1 MMTKSEDITELAGAL
16 SAAQGAI
23 ENATK
28 DSANPFFKSSYADLA
43 SIWDAIRCPLS
54 ANGLAIMQLP
64 SADGPKVTITTLLTH
79 ESGQWISSDLTMT
92 AKDDTPQGI
101 GSAITYARRYAL
113 QSVAGVAPEDDDG
126 NGANGRGHAPQQRRE
141 PPPAAREFKPAVP
154 MPPPARPAPESSKPT
169 LTDKASSEAIL
180 RKTIDQHVEKA
191 RARFEAIGAMKEFW
205 RILGS
210 HGYEKPADIPADY
223 SKAKPVI
230 DELSA
235 AAKDLVPA

>member
-1 MMTKSEDITELAGAL
+1 MPYTKSEDITELAGAL

-23 ENATK
+23 ENAAK

-43 SIWDAIRCPLS
+43 SIWDAIRCPIS

-64 SADGPKVTITTLLTH
+64 SADGPRVTITTVLTH
-79 ESGQWISSDLTMT
+79 KSGQWISSDLTMT

-126 NGANGRGHAPQQRRE
+126 NGANGRGHAPQQKKESYRSTE
-141 PPPAAREFKPAVP
+141 APATARAAAKSPHTPAQQ
-154 MPPPARPAPESSKPT
+154 ATA
-169 LTDKASSEAIL
+169 EAIL
-180 RKTIDQHVEKA
+180 RKTIDEHVEKA
-191 RARFEAIGAMKEFW
+191 RLRYEAADAMKEFW

-210 HGYEKPADIPADY
+210 HGYQHSSEIPPDY

-230 DELSA
+230 DELKA
-235 AAKDLVPA
+235 TIKELVPA